1 MTKHCTTDAGQRA
14 RAESPAATAA
24 ALPVEAQRKLAAF
37 EALIRKWNGYCRLV
51 SKSDVRRLRERH
63 ILDSLALLPWWHG
76 RLVDLGTGA
85 GLPGVPL
92 AIARPATPVALVE
105 RSVRKS
111 WFLRQAIIDLH
122 LDNVELVV
130 ADAAGY
136 HPERQFDTAT
146 ARAVTSPPKA
156 WRLMRRFLVADGVG
170 LLQLREPLTG
180 DCLDG
185 GEVADSVRV
194 DRESWIA
201 IVRRCAG

>member
-1 MTKHCTTDAGQRA
+1 MTKHCTTDAGQRV
-14 RAESPAATAA
+14 RAEGSAVTAA
-24 ALPVEAQRKLAAF
+24 ALPAEAQRKLAAF

-136 HPERQFDTAT
+136 QPERLFDTAT
-146 ARAVTSPPKA
+146 ARAVASPPKA

-170 LLQLREPLTG
+170 LLQLREPLKG
-180 DCLDG
+180 DWLDA

-194 DRESWIA
+194 DRRSWVA
-201 IVRRCAG
+201 MVSRCPS